1 MTLRLLITLGM
12 LVSPLG
18 AQACADCPGMMKCE
32 TSPRGCLCCKPAARS
47 PRQAV
52 KLQSSCCAKKTTV
65 PVARAMPV
73 VCSVMVKAEEGR
85 RLLKTCVCC
94 IRSSPAEPIP
104 AVPSSPTSTELV
116 KAKFAAV
123 PAILAGL
130 SLSGAETQL
139 ADFDPGTLPL
149 KYRSACDR
157 QASLC
162 VWLN

>member
-52 KLQSSCCAKKTTV
+52 KLQSSCCAQKTTS

-73 VCSVMVKAEEGR
+73 VCSVKVPAANGRQMVR
-85 RLLKTCVCC
+85 TCVCC
-94 IRSSPAEPIP
+94 IQSSPAEPIP

-123 PAILAGL
+123 PVMLVGLAL
-130 SLSGAETQL
+130 
-139 ADFDPGTLPL
+139 FDAKTHPAYLDQRFPL
-149 KYRSACDR
+149 LEFRSACDR
-157 QASLC
+157 QAALC